1 MKNNNPKISV
11 IVPIYNVEQY
21 LPRCIDSILAQ
32 TFTDFELLL
41 IDDGSNDNSGKICD
55 KYAEKDKRI
64 RVFHK
69 ENGGVS
75 SARQIGLEKAKGQ
88 YSIHADG
95 DDWLE
100 SNMLERMY
108 KTANE
113 TKADIVI
120 SDFYSDKYGQSSY
133 IRQQTTKTSSS
144 EILKDILEGQLFGAL
159 WNKLIRH
166 SLYKE
171 YNINFIKKIDY
182 CEDVLLLSQLLLH
195 KVKVIFLHE
204 AFYHYDQEN
213 QNSITRHYTRETF
226 KIRQN
231 YVEALSKIYTTDD
244 KIINY
249 VAFRVK
255 REAFSYGLLNKNEFY
270 HYIPTT
276 LRSILFHKYGK
287 KMKLCMLIAYIGFF
301 NLAKKIWLIKI

>member
-1 MKNNNPKISV
+1 MTNQSPKISI
-11 IVPIYNVEQY
+11 IVPVYNVEQY

-55 KYAEKDKRI
+55 EYAEKDNRI

-69 ENGGVS
+69 GNEGVS
-75 SARQIGLEKAKGQ
+75 SARQIGLEKANGQ

-108 KTANE
+108 KMAN
-113 TKADIVI
+113 TTNADIVI
-120 SDFYSDKYGQSSY
+120 SDFYIDKYEQSLY
-133 IRQQTTKTSSS
+133 IRQQTTKKTST
-144 EILKDILEGQLFGAL
+144 EILKDILVGQLFGAL
-159 WNKLIRH
+159 WNKLVRH
-166 SLYKE
+166 SLYKK
-171 YNINFIKKIDY
+171 YNINFIKNIDY

-226 KIRQN
+226 KIRQI
-231 YVEALSKIYTTDD
+231 YVAALSKIYTTDD
-244 KIINY
+244 KMINY

-255 REAFSYGLLNKNEFY
+255 REAFYYGILNKNEFY

-301 NLAKKIWLIKI
+301 TLAKKIWLIKI